1 IPTGSQRRTGRRALQ
16 LTCWSIAT
24 ARTAGSCSSQPAG
37 VPQQRPRPEPRQL
50 QRRHRFEGKAR
61 HLYPIR
67 GFVSDVARF
76 AIDRA
81 VEKGWT
87 TAKAVKSHTRL
98 VVFDNIHDRGGQT
111 GGGLVAFTPKS
122 TGALMMSAT
131 VLAESFADS
140 DAVSVLLHELGHQ
153 LGARAHYGDCTGAY
167 LSPLVSSDSE
177 CIGDWDIMGYDSRY
191 PQPTAYTRI
200 DRGWLTPAATATV
213 PLGPTGFPATVVLR
227 SVSVDACP
235 SSAAS
240 VWRTPYERLACLRR
254 PIAVGAGTQRAA
266 RSSPC
271 CHAAIPTLDEPTSG
285 TARSPRCRAGGCRPF
300 ESGWIHPRNRAAPG
314 RSGIRRAAVGD
325 TLAEERLLWKRSC
338 QRYRCSTLMLRAR
351 PAPWWPP
358 CSGVGP
364 ALARPLSR
372 RRRRR

>member
-1 IPTGSQRRTGRRALQ
+1 
-16 LTCWSIAT
+16 
-24 ARTAGSCSSQPAG
+24 
-37 VPQQRPRPEPRQL
+37 
-50 QRRHRFEGKAR
+50 
-61 HLYPIR
+61 
-67 GFVSDVARF
+67 
-76 AIDRA
+76 
-81 VEKGWT
+81 
-87 TAKAVKSHTRL
+87 
-98 VVFDNIHDRGGQT
+98 
-111 GGGLVAFTPKS
+111 
-122 TGALMMSAT
+122 MMSAT

-254 PIAVGAGTQRAA
+254 PIAVGAGNAA
-266 RSSPC
+266 RGPLVTVLSRGDPD
-271 CHAAIPTLDEPTSG
+271 P
-285 TARSPRCRAGGCRPF
+285 
-300 ESGWIHPRNRAAPG
+300 
-314 RSGIRRAAVGD
+314 RRADRRHGPVPAVPGGR
-325 TLAEERLLWKRSC
+325 TSPIRVRLDPSEK
-338 QRYRCSTLMLRAR
+338 
-351 PAPWWPP
+351 P
-358 CSGVGP
+358 CSSGSVWDP
-364 ALARPLSR
+364 AR
-372 RRRRR
+372 RCW